1 MSVHLLDRPITP
13 VAIVPSPQRQEGVL
27 DEGYEALP
35 HLTRLRDRLAAA
47 LAAQQSSHWKEPLI
61 FFFDQRRQG
70 EFAESRQT
78 IPTDPFADIS
88 AAIEAELP
96 MLIASIDVRRVARA
110 IDGLRRT
117 AEALAMKCSPAKE
130 LADLL
135 AVPDDEVVVV
145 LFPDHREGFRFAI
158 RGVADVGQF
167 HILLTNTLAGDPAS
181 IHLVNRP
188 FAKRFVTTSREANA
202 STPGRRS
209 DGGRGSP
216 PALRT
221 NGALARWIAPFRN
234 GRLRALA
241 LAHDA
246 ARFGAARQR
255 RASRSRRAAR
265 VSCDLGGITTIPFS
279 ASRTPPDRN
288 AQSIPCRGA
297 PDAPGGTAN
306 RPRASA
312 PSGSGIIESGL
323 KSDGRWGADECAGR
337 ARHAIERARQPRSR
351 AGHRKTIGGADRR
364 TVPAA
369 SAPRESTRGNSRS
382 ALNASASSSARSSTD
397 SSLKAGITGVEGAS
411 PTTRRMA
418 AAMSPLATSSRTG
431 LVRGGNN
438 TKRAPRSKSAAA
450 QAARS
455 ASGSLTSATATTG
468 VSGARRRTAAI
479 SSRDAHFSSS
489 GSNCT
494 KTRLVAA
501 PRVTAR
507 RQPIVLTGRANGS
520 RRPAR
525 AVASRSSHRL
535 RE

>member
-145 LFPDHREGFRFAI
+145 LFPDHRAGFRFAI

-188 FAKRFVTTSREANA
+188 FARRFVTTSRAANA
-202 STPGRRS
+202 STPAGVPMVAEARLQLYAPMALLP
-209 DGGRGSP
+209 DGSLPSGMGGCEHWLWP
-216 PALRT
+216 TTP
-221 NGALARWIAPFRN
+221 
-234 GRLRALA
+234 LA
-241 LAHDA
+241 LA
-246 ARFGAARQR
+246 
-255 RASRSRRAAR
+255 
-265 VSCDLGGITTIPFS
+265 
-279 ASRTPPDRN
+279 
-288 AQSIPCRGA
+288 
-297 PDAPGGTAN
+297 
-306 RPRASA
+306 
-312 PSGSGIIESGL
+312 
-323 KSDGRWGADECAGR
+323 
-337 ARHAIERARQPRSR
+337 
-351 AGHRKTIGGADRR
+351 
-364 TVPAA
+364 
-369 SAPRESTRGNSRS
+369 
-382 ALNASASSSARSSTD
+382 
-397 SSLKAGITGVEGAS
+397 
-411 PTTRRMA
+411 
-418 AAMSPLATSSRTG
+418 
-431 LVRGGNN
+431 
-438 TKRAPRSKSAAA
+438 
-450 QAARS
+450 
-455 ASGSLTSATATTG
+455 
-468 VSGARRRTAAI
+468 
-479 SSRDAHFSSS
+479 
-489 GSNCT
+489 
-494 KTRLVAA
+494 
-501 PRVTAR
+501 PRVNGERVVLAGPPAFRATWEVSPRFPSLPAELR
-507 RQPIVLTGRANGS
+507 PIETLSPFR
-520 RRPAR
+520 
-525 AVASRSSHRL
+525 VAER
-535 RE
+535 